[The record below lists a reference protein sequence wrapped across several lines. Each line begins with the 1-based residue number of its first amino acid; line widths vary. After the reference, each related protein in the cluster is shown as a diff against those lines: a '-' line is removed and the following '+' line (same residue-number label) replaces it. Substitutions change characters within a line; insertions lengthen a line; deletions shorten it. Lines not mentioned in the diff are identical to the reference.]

1 MSKTRQAA
9 MATGFASLGAVD
21 APVLVREQAFDRVRE
36 AIITGQF
43 PPGTRLIERELCE
56 ALGVSRTSIRE
67 VLRRLEAE
75 KLVLVEPR
83 KGPTVARVTKA
94 QAEEI
99 YQIRAYLEGLLIR
112 RFVERASGPDIVK
125 LDELARRFFAV
136 ASDGDVPR
144 SVGVMVEFYDF
155 ISSVVEADVLRDILG
170 QLTARVSYLRA
181 TSMSEPGRMA
191 NSIEE
196 IAEIVEA
203 IKRRDAQAAEN
214 AAVSHVKSAAR
225 TALARLSD

>member
-1 MSKTRQAA
+1 MSKATQAV

-21 APVLVREQAFDRVRE
+21 APVLVREQAFKRVRE

-75 KLVLVEPR
+75 KLIRVEPR
-83 KGPTVARVTKA
+83 KGPTVARVTRA
-94 QAEEI
+94 QAQEI
-99 YQIRAYLEGLLIR
+99 YDIRAYLEGVLIR
-112 RFVERASGPDIVK
+112 RFVERASEPDIAN
-125 LDELARRFFAV
+125 LDELAHQFFAA

-144 SVGVMVEFYDF
+144 SVGVMVDFYDL

-191 NSIEE
+191 NSMEE
-196 IAEIVEA
+196 IAEIVDA
-203 IKRRDAQAAEN
+203 IKRRDAKAAER
-214 AAVSHVKSAAR
+214 AAVFHVRSAAK